1 MIYEVVIGVE
11 VHAQL
16 RTKSKLFCGCGT
28 MFGLSANSQTC
39 PLCLG
44 LPGTLPVINRVA
56 VEMAVRAGLALNCT
70 ISANNLFARKNYFYP
85 DLPKG
90 YQISQYE
97 APICEHGWIE
107 IAASEGKKRVRIR
120 RAHLEEDAGKSVHVT
135 GMNGSRVDL
144 NRAGTPL
151 LEIVTEPDLR
161 SADEVVAYLKG
172 LRDVLMYLEVCDGN
186 MDEGSFRCEP
196 NLSLRPLG
204 QREFGTKVELK
215 NINSFKFVKDAV
227 EYEIKRQTKVLNEGG
242 KIHQETRLWNLDRG
256 ETAVMRSKEEAHDY
270 RYFPDPD
277 LVPLKLEKEW
287 IEGCRKQVIELPAAR
302 MQRFVDDFALSEYDA
317 GVLTASKAVADY
329 FEACV
334 KLFNQ
339 PKTVSNWVMGELTRE
354 LNNSGSDASASP
366 VSPERLVDLL
376 RLVEQGTISLKAAR
390 EIFPEVYSS
399 GKTPEQIV
407 QEKGLVQVS
416 DEGALDKIIEDVL
429 AKNPTQAAQFKEGK
443 QQVLGFLVGQVM
455 KASGGKANPGKVNE
469 LLKQKLGGVLYARP
483 VISLEELAQQQ
494 PLNTDQAKVKFQLTN
509 REQSVIEHLAKGWT
523 NKEIANALQI
533 TEETVKEHIKH
544 IMQKTNS
551 TTRTGILD
559 HVFNS

>member
-39 PLCLG
+39 PVCLG
-44 LPGTLPVINRVA
+44 LPGSLPVINRAA

-70 ISANNLFARKNYFYP
+70 IAASNRFARKNYFYP

-107 IAASEGKKRVRIR
+107 IVANEGKKRVRIR
-120 RAHLEEDAGKSVHVT
+120 RAHLEEDAGKNVHVA
-135 GMNGSRVDL
+135 GANGSRVDL

-161 SADEVVAYLKG
+161 SADEVVAYLKS

-186 MDEGSFRCEP
+186 MEEGSFRCEP
-196 NLSLRPLG
+196 NVSLRPFG
-204 QREFGTKVELK
+204 QKEFGTKVELK
-215 NINSFKFVKDAV
+215 NINSFKFVKEAI
-227 EYEIKRQTKVLNEGG
+227 EYEIKRQTKVLSERG
-242 KIHQETRLWNLDRG
+242 KINQETRLWKLDRG

-277 LVPLKLEKEW
+277 LVPLNLEKEW
-287 IEGCRKQVIELPAAR
+287 IEGCRKQVIELPADR
-302 MQRFVDDFALSEYDA
+302 MQRFVSEFSLPEYDA
-317 GVLTASKAVADY
+317 GVLTTSKAMADY

-334 KLFNQ
+334 QLFNQ
-339 PKTVSNWVMGELTRE
+339 PKTVSNWVMGELARE
-354 LNNSGSDASASP
+354 LNYSGLDASASP
-366 VSPERLVDLL
+366 VSPERLIDLL
-376 RLVEQGTISLKAAR
+376 QLVERGTISLKTAR

-407 QEKGLVQVS
+407 QEKGLIQVS
-416 DEGALDKIIEDVL
+416 DEGALGKIIDDVL
-429 AKNPTQAAQFKEGK
+429 TRNPTQVTQFKEGK
-443 QQVLGFLVGQVM
+443 HQVLGFLVGQVM

-469 LLKQKLGGVLYARP
+469 LLKKRLG
-483 VISLEELAQQQ
+483 
-494 PLNTDQAKVKFQLTN
+494 
-509 REQSVIEHLAKGWT
+509 
-523 NKEIANALQI
+523 
-533 TEETVKEHIKH
+533 
-544 IMQKTNS
+544 
-551 TTRTGILD
+551 
-559 HVFNS
+559 

>member
-16 RTKSKLFCGCGT
+16 RTKSKMFCGCGT
-28 MFGLSANSQTC
+28 TFGLSANSQTC
-39 PLCLG
+39 PVCLG
-44 LPGTLPVINRVA
+44 LPGTLPVINKVA

-70 ISANNLFARKNYFYP
+70 IGEQNRFARKNYFYP

-97 APICEHGWIE
+97 SPICEHGWIE
-107 IAASEGKKRVRIR
+107 IAVSEGKKRVRIR
-120 RAHLEEDAGKSVHVT
+120 RAHLEEDAGKNVHET
-135 GMNGSRVDL
+135 GTSGSRVDL

-151 LEIVTEPDLR
+151 LEIVTEPDMR

-204 QREFGTKVELK
+204 QKEFGTKVELK
-215 NINSFKFVKDAV
+215 NINSFKFVKDAI
-227 EYEIKRQTKVLNEGG
+227 EYEVKRQTKVLNEGG
-242 KIHQETRLWNLDRG
+242 KVQQETRLWNLDRG

-277 LVPLKLEKEW
+277 LVPLKLDKEW
-287 IEGCRKQVIELPAAR
+287 IEGFRSSLPELPAVRAG
-302 MQRFVDDFALSEYDA
+302 RFVSDYRLPEYDV
-317 GVLTASKAVADY
+317 GVLTATRGMADY

-334 KLFNQ
+334 TLFNQ

-354 LNNSGSDASASP
+354 LNNSGTNVSASP
-366 VSPERLVDLL
+366 VSPGRLISLL
-376 RLVEQGTISLKAAR
+376 QMVEKGTISLKVAR
-390 EIFPEVYSS
+390 EIFPELYGS
-399 GKTPEQIV
+399 GKSPEQIV
-407 QEKGLVQVS
+407 QEKGLTQVS
-416 DEGALDKIIEDVL
+416 DEGALETVIADVL
-429 AKNPTQAAQFKEGK
+429 TKNPSQVAQFKEGK

-469 LLKQKLGGVLYARP
+469 LLKKKLAG
-483 VISLEELAQQQ
+483 
-494 PLNTDQAKVKFQLTN
+494 
-509 REQSVIEHLAKGWT
+509 
-523 NKEIANALQI
+523 
-533 TEETVKEHIKH
+533 
-544 IMQKTNS
+544 
-551 TTRTGILD
+551 
-559 HVFNS
+559 

>member
-28 MFGLSANSQTC
+28 MFGLTANSQTC

-44 LPGTLPVINRVA
+44 LPGTLPVLNQVA

-70 ISANNLFARKNYFYP
+70 IAANNLFARKNYFYP

-107 IAASEGKKRVRIR
+107 IAASEGKRRVRIR
-120 RAHLEEDAGKSVHVT
+120 RAHLEEDAGKSVHVVGT
-135 GMNGSRVDL
+135 NGSRVDL

-186 MDEGSFRCEP
+186 MEEGSFRCEP

-204 QREFGTKVELK
+204 QKEFGTKVELK
-215 NINSFKFVKDAV
+215 NINSFKFVKDAI
-227 EYEIKRQTKVLNEGG
+227 EYEIKRQTKVLSEGG
-242 KIHQETRLWNLDRG
+242 KINQETRLWNLDRS
-256 ETAVMRSKEEAHDY
+256 ETVVMRSKEEAHDY
-270 RYFPDPD
+270 RYFPEPD

-287 IEGCRKQVIELPAAR
+287 IEWFRSSLPELPAAR
-302 MQRFVDDFALSEYDA
+302 ASRFVSEYGLPEYDA
-317 GVLTASKAVADY
+317 GVLTASKGVADF

-334 KLFNQ
+334 KQFNQ

-354 LNNSGSDASASP
+354 LNNSGPHHTMKAESGQYNVSGEPIALSF
-366 VSPERLVDLL
+366 SPEQLVSLL
-376 RLVEQGTISLKAAR
+376 QLVERGVISLKIAR

-416 DEGALDKIIEDVL
+416 DEGALDTIINEVL
-429 AKNPTQAAQFKEGK
+429 AKNPTQVAQFKEGK

-469 LLKQKLGGVLYARP
+469 LLKKRLGWG
-483 VISLEELAQQQ
+483 
-494 PLNTDQAKVKFQLTN
+494 
-509 REQSVIEHLAKGWT
+509 
-523 NKEIANALQI
+523 
-533 TEETVKEHIKH
+533 
-544 IMQKTNS
+544 
-551 TTRTGILD
+551 
-559 HVFNS
+559 

>member
-16 RTKSKLFCGCGT
+16 RTKTKMFCGCST
-28 MFGLSANSQTC
+28 TFGRSPNSQTC
-39 PLCLG
+39 PVCLG
-44 LPGTLPVINRVA
+44 LPGTLPVINRAA

-70 ISANNLFARKNYFYP
+70 IGANNQFDRKNYFYP

-97 APICEHGWIE
+97 SPICEHGWIE
-107 IAASEGKKRVRIR
+107 IAVGDGKKRVKIR
-120 RAHLEEDAGKSVHVT
+120 RAHLEEDAGKNVHET
-135 GMNGSRVDL
+135 GTSGSRVDL

-151 LEIVTEPDLR
+151 LEIVTEPDMR

-172 LRDVLMYLEVCDGN
+172 LRDILMYLDVCDGN

-204 QREFGTKVELK
+204 QKEFGTKVELK

-227 EYEIKRQTKVLNEGG
+227 EYEIKRQTKVLSEGG
-242 KIHQETRLWNLDRG
+242 KIFQETRLWNLERG

-277 LVPLKLEKEW
+277 LVPLKLDMEW
-287 IEGCRKQVIELPAAR
+287 IEGFRDSVPELPAAR
-302 MQRFVDDFALSEYDA
+302 VSRFVRDYGLPEYDA
-317 GVLTASKAVADY
+317 GVLTVSKGIADY

-334 KLFNQ
+334 KLFSQ
-339 PKTVSNWVMGELTRE
+339 PKTISNWVMGELTRE
-354 LNNSGSDASASP
+354 LNLSGTDVTASP
-366 VSPERLVDLL
+366 VPPERLVDLL
-376 RLVEQGTISLKAAR
+376 QLVEKGTISLKVAR
-390 EIFPEVYSS
+390 EIFPELYRS

-407 QEKGLVQVS
+407 QEKGLTQVS
-416 DEGALDKIIEDVL
+416 DEGALDKIIDEVL
-429 AKNPTQAAQFKEGK
+429 EKNPAQVAQLKEGK

-469 LLKQKLGGVLYARP
+469 LLKK
-483 VISLEELAQQQ
+483 
-494 PLNTDQAKVKFQLTN
+494 KF
-509 REQSVIEHLAKGWT
+509 S
-523 NKEIANALQI
+523 
-533 TEETVKEHIKH
+533 
-544 IMQKTNS
+544 S
-551 TTRTGILD
+551 
-559 HVFNS
+559 

>member
-16 RTKSKLFCGCGT
+16 RTKSKMFCGCGT
-28 MFGLSANSQTC
+28 TFGLSANSQTC
-39 PLCLG
+39 PVCLG
-44 LPGTLPVINRVA
+44 LPGTLPVINKVA

-70 ISANNLFARKNYFYP
+70 IGEQNRFARKNYFYP

-107 IAASEGKKRVRIR
+107 IATSEGKKRVRIR
-120 RAHLEEDAGKSVHVT
+120 RAHLEEDAGKNVHET
-135 GMNGSRVDL
+135 GTSGSRVDL

-151 LEIVTEPDLR
+151 LEIVTEPDMR

-204 QREFGTKVELK
+204 QKEFGTKVELK
-215 NINSFKFVKDAV
+215 NINSFKFVKDAI

-242 KIHQETRLWNLDRG
+242 KIQQETRLWNLDRG

-277 LVPLKLEKEW
+277 LVPLKLDKEW
-287 IEGCRKQVIELPAAR
+287 IEGFRSSLPELPAVRAS
-302 MQRFVDDFALSEYDA
+302 RFVSEYRLPEYDA
-317 GVLTASKAVADY
+317 GVLTATRGLADY

-334 KLFNQ
+334 TLFNQ
-339 PKTVSNWVMGELTRE
+339 AKTVSNWVMGELTRE
-354 LNNSGSDASASP
+354 LNNSGTEVSASP
-366 VSPERLVDLL
+366 VSPERLVSLL
-376 RLVEQGTISLKAAR
+376 QMVDKGTISLKVAR
-390 EIFPEVYSS
+390 EIFPELYSS
-399 GKTPEQIV
+399 GKSPEQIV
-407 QEKGLVQVS
+407 QEKGLTQVS
-416 DEGALDKIIEDVL
+416 DEGALETVIADVL
-429 AKNPTQAAQFKEGK
+429 TKNPSQVAQFKEGK

-455 KASGGKANPGKVNE
+455 KTSGGKANPGKVNE
-469 LLKQKLGGVLYARP
+469 LLKKKLAG
-483 VISLEELAQQQ
+483 
-494 PLNTDQAKVKFQLTN
+494 
-509 REQSVIEHLAKGWT
+509 
-523 NKEIANALQI
+523 
-533 TEETVKEHIKH
+533 
-544 IMQKTNS
+544 
-551 TTRTGILD
+551 
-559 HVFNS
+559 